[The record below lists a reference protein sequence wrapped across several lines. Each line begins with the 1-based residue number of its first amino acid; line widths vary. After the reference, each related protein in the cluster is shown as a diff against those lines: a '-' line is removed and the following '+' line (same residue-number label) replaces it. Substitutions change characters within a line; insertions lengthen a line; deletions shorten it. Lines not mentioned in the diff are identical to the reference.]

1 MIRRLKRE
9 MSVAVA
15 EEDYE
20 TAKRLRDHPYM
31 QKYKLMQEH
40 KDAGRHVDAAEALQS
55 LVKEIEENEE
65 RPAGHED

>member
-31 QKYKLMQEH
+31 QKYKLMQEF
-40 KDAGRHVDAAEALQS
+40 KSAGRHADAAEAFQS
-55 LVKEIEENEE
+55 LVDEIEQNEE
-65 RPAGHED
+65 RQAGNED